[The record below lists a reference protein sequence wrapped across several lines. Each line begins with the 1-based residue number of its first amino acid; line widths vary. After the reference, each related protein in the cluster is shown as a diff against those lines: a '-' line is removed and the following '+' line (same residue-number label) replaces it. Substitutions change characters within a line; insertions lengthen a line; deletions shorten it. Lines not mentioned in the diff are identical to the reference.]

1 MIDKCFTVSFFGHR
15 VISDYAD
22 IEKRLEKIVRRILN
36 ENEYT
41 EFLVGREGEFDILVS
56 SVIRRVV
63 KSCRYGNSSLILVMP
78 YMKSEYRNNE
88 RSFHDYY
95 DEIEV
100 CQESEKVHFKSA
112 ITVRNMTMIKRSD
125 LVICCIEHEYGGA
138 YTAMKYAEKQSIE
151 VINIKVP

>member
-1 MIDKCFTVSFFGHR
+1 MEYFTVSFFGHR
-15 VISDYAD
+15 IISNAIDV
-22 IEKRLEKIVRRILN
+22 EKRLEKIVRRILH
-36 ENEYT
+36 EKEYT

-63 KSCRYGNSSLILVMP
+63 KSCGYGNSSLILVMP

-88 RSFHDYY
+88 SSFHDYY

-100 CQESEKVHFKSA
+100 YLQSEKVHFKSA
-112 ITVRNMTMIKRSD
+112 ITVRNRAMIKRSD

-138 YTAMKYAEKQSIE
+138 YTAVKYAEKQSIK